1 MSEITFVGNLAD
13 EVELRYT
20 ANGRAVA
27 RFRVLENRRTRNA
40 EGEWVDAEPNAF
52 RVQVWGDQAENVH
65 ASCHK
70 GDRVHVTGEI
80 VTDAWEDQETK
91 KIRRAQKVEA
101 SEVSFSLRYHQVQ
114 ATKMRG
120 TTAQQGQAP
129 TSYPPVAEPTPLH
142 PQTSYPPISE
152 TPRPPAHAWETV
164 AIPTDD
170 QPL

>member
-1 MSEITFVGNLAD
+1 MSHITFVGNLAD

-20 ANGRAVA
+20 SNGRAVA

-52 RVQVWGDQAENVH
+52 RVQVWGDQAENV
-65 ASCHK
+65 ATSCHK

-80 VTDAWEDQETK
+80 VTDAWEDKETK
-91 KIRRAQKVEA
+91 KTKRAQKVEA
-101 SEVSFSLRYHQVQ
+101 DEVSFSLRYHQVQ

-120 TTAQQGQAP
+120 GSKTADNA
-129 TSYPPVAEPTPLH
+129 PVADPTPLH
-142 PQTSYPPISE
+142 PQTSYPPIAE
-152 TPRPPAHAWETV
+152 TPAPPAHAWDTV
-164 AIPTDD
+164 AIPSDD